1 MNLFIPNSKI
11 KIKTSYLIK
20 RNLLLLVRKKSTK
33 GSSKEDQYKN
43 CFICQSQTDI
53 TPTNSTD
60 EIFNITEVADVVD
73 KQIKIINLCGK
84 CYKLCDIIV
93 KSKKELKEQIK
104 NVSTRSKV
112 ILDTQ
117 KNHFKLFYGEK
128 SNFFVAVP
136 LSHTFLKE
144 RNLCFLRPKD
154 TYGC

>member
-1 MNLFIPNSKI
+1 M
-11 KIKTSYLIK
+11 
-20 RNLLLLVRKKSTK
+20 LLLVRKKSTK

-104 NVSTRSKV
+104 NVSKNPKA
-112 ILDTQ
+112 TQ
-117 KNHFKLFYGEK
+117 KYLQQKY
-128 SNFFVAVP
+128 
-136 LSHTFLKE
+136 
-144 RNLCFLRPKD
+144 
-154 TYGC
+154 

>member
-1 MNLFIPNSKI
+1 M
-11 KIKTSYLIK
+11 
-20 RNLLLLVRKKSTK
+20 LLLVRKKSTK

-104 NVSTRSKV
+104 NVSTRSKARRLEYPIKISNSIIKFLV
-112 ILDTQ
+112 EKILKSDLFLFLYQVPQ
-117 KNHFKLFYGEK
+117 KLDQNSQK
-128 SNFFVAVP
+128 
-136 LSHTFLKE
+136 
-144 RNLCFLRPKD
+144 
-154 TYGC
+154 